1 MRKSILFKDGNSME
15 IKLIRKAYMMLLA
28 YMADHECVYED
39 CEECAVL
46 TELEKVIVDNA

>member
-1 MRKSILFKDGNSME
+1 MNDE
-15 IKLIRKAYMMLLA
+15 LIRKAYIMLLA

-39 CEECAVL
+39 CEECAVI